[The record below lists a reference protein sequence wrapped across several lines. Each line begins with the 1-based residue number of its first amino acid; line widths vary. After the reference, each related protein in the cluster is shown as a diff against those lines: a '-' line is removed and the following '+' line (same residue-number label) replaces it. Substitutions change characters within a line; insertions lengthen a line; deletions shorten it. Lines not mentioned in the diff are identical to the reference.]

1 MRKVVATLITVAF
14 ALFVANGCSNV
25 TQTTYKG
32 FDSVKALKIYNGAVA
47 KSALHV
53 EKNIGAEGGVVNA
66 HYSIGDV
73 NVSYTVEVPAGALN
87 GNETMTIDIPDVTE
101 AKADL
106 GPSPY
111 TFNKPVTVT
120 MSFENLPDVPD
131 PDDIE
136 VAWFDANAGEWV
148 VVPSTVTVS
157 GNDMTVTYSTS
168 HFTIW
173 IIIDPDPEF

>member
-1 MRKVVATLITVAF
+1 MRKVVATVITVAF

-32 FDSVKALKIYNGAVA
+32 FDSVKAFKIYNGAVA
-47 KSALHV
+47 KSNLHV
-53 EKNIGAEGGVVNA
+53 EKTLGADGGVVTA
-66 HYSIGDV
+66 HYTIGDV
-73 NVSYTVEVPAGALN
+73 GVTYTVNVPSGALN
-87 GNETMTIDIPDVTE
+87 GNETMTIDIPDITE

-120 MSFENLPDVPD
+120 MAFKNLSNLPDPD
-131 PDDIE
+131 EIE
-136 VAWFDANAGEWV
+136 VAWYDANAGEWV
-148 VVPSTVTVS
+148 VVPSTVTIS

-173 IIIDPDPEF
+173 VIIDPDEE